1 MNNTEQTKAGILIV
15 EDELLIADTIRRHLE
30 ASGYE
35 CMGVAMSYQ
44 EATQLYAQ
52 RRPDLVLVD
61 IKLAGEKTGIDLA
74 RWIQEQQDAVPY
86 VFLTS
91 QLDGKSLKA
100 AQQTLPAGYL
110 PKPVRRESL
119 HTTIAMAL
127 YAHRAA
133 PRKAASQLILNKGAD
148 KVVLAVADIAYI
160 SAEHVYVHIHTT
172 DGRKTLYRNTLEQLV
187 AKLPQGM
194 FVRVHRSHVVQLRHV
209 EAWGRD
215 TLSVLGVRIPVS
227 RSQRAQ
233 TMRVLKEL
241 FGEERAKEEE

>member
-1 MNNTEQTKAGILIV
+1 MNNTEQTQPCILIV

-30 ASGYE
+30 ASGYQ
-35 CMGVAMSYQ
+35 CAGVAMSYG
-44 EATQLYAQ
+44 EATQLYERQ
-52 RRPDLVLVD
+52 RPNLVLVD

-74 RWIQEQQDAVPY
+74 RWIQEQPDAVPH

-91 QLDGKSLKA
+91 QLDGQSLKA
-100 AQQTLPAGYL
+100 AQETLPAGYL

-133 PRKAASQLILNKGAD
+133 PRKAAPQLVLNEGAD
-148 KVVLAVADIAYI
+148 KVVLAVADIAYV
-160 SAEHVYVHIHTT
+160 SADHVYVHIHTT
-172 DGRKTLYRNTLEQLV
+172 DGRKVLHRSTLEQLM

-194 FVRVHRSHVVQLRHV
+194 FVRVHRSYVVQLRHV

-215 TLSVLGVRIPVS
+215 TLRVLGAQLPVS

-233 TMRVLKEL
+233 TLRALDGL
-241 FGEERAKEEE
+241 FGERGKEE